1 MDHVVQVEVVVEE
14 VPVEVVVEEAL
25 VAVGVEDPQS
35 DAEVA
40 VRSEEAV
47 VVVAV
52 AVDLGPHDVAFVAV
66 ALLFDLKSAIPAMAA
81 LVIPT
86 AMVMAIIP
94 RVGLMWAILCLGLI
108 PWIPTMRSSTT
119 RNFMG
124 TLVPSIPPHGVLLL
138 DTS

>member
-1 MDHVVQVEVVVEE
+1 MDHVVRVEVVVEE
-14 VPVEVVVEEAL
+14 VPVEV
-25 VAVGVEDPQS
+25 GVEDPQS
-35 DAEVA
+35 DAEVV

-47 VVVAV
+47 VAVAV
-52 AVDLGPHDVAFVAV
+52 APQWADVAFVAV

-94 RVGLMWAILCLGLI
+94 RFGLMWAILCLGLI
-108 PWIPTMRSSTT
+108 PWIPTMRSWTT
-119 RNFMG
+119 KNFTP

-138 DTS
+138 GIIKL